1 MKCRF
6 CGAEIPNDSTF
17 CEECGRSLTDSDQ
30 QTNMVVSG
38 SGYSDN
44 TEDIVVDPEKDKTMA
59 IAAYITWI
67 GFIISFQSDSKNS
80 TFTKF
85 HLNQSLIINIV
96 ITICVLFVPLIGSLI
111 ILVFVVF
118 WVMGIVSAIHGE
130 MKPLPLI
137 GNLKLIK

>member
-6 CGAEIPNDSTF
+6 CGAEIPNDSAF

-59 IAAYITWI
+59 IVAYITWI

-111 ILVFVVF
+111 ILAFVVF

-130 MKPLPLI
+130 MKALPLI

>member
-6 CGAEIPNDSTF
+6 CGAEIPNDSAF

-30 QTNMVVSG
+30 QTNIVVSD

-44 TEDIVVDPEKDKTMA
+44 TEVIVVDPEKDKTMA
-59 IAAYITWI
+59 IVGYITWI
-67 GFIISFQSDSKNS
+67 GFIIAFMSDSKNS

-85 HLNQSLIINIV
+85 HLNQSLIIKIV
-96 ITICVLFVPLIGSLI
+96 ITICALFIPLIGEII

-118 WVMGIVSAIHGE
+118 WVMGIVSATRGE
-130 MKPLPLI
+130 MKALPLI

>member
-6 CGAEIPNDSTF
+6 CGAEIPNDSAF

-30 QTNMVVSG
+30 QTNMVVSDF
-38 SGYSDN
+38 GYSDN
-44 TEDIVVDPEKDKTMA
+44 TEVIVVDPEKDKTMA
-59 IAAYITWI
+59 IVGYITWI
-67 GFIISFQSDSKNS
+67 GFIIAFMSDSKNS

-85 HLNQSLIINIV
+85 HLNQSLIIKIV
-96 ITICVLFVPLIGSLI
+96 ITICALFIPLIGEII

-118 WVMGIVSAIHGE
+118 WVMGIVSATRGE
-130 MKPLPLI
+130 MKALPLI